1 MIGTKALPPSMKS
14 ARLSGAAVEIT
25 TVVDNK
31 GSSAPMKRV
40 LIANRG
46 EIACRIIRSC
56 RSLGLESVAVYSD
69 ADEHA
74 MHVAEADVAHHIGA
88 PSPLESYL
96 LGDGIIAAAKAT
108 GADAIHPGYGFLA
121 ENAGFAK
128 AVSAA
133 GLTWIGP
140 HHKSIEDMGD
150 KERARLLAKA
160 AGVPI
165 LPGSPRFSLDEP
177 DTLGGLE
184 DEAEKVGYPLLVK
197 ASAGGGGIGM
207 QRVDNPDRLKKVV
220 SATQAMASR
229 SFGDGTIF
237 LERFVA
243 RARHIE
249 IQVFGFGDGR
259 VVHFHERDC
268 SVQRRFQKVVEESPA
283 PGLRDDVRQKMI
295 EAATA
300 LAGQERYL
308 GAGTVEFVF
317 DADTEE
323 FFFLEMNT
331 RIQVEHPVSEM
342 VTGVDLVGL
351 QLQLARGD
359 DLTAVTQDSISSNGH
374 AIEVRIYAENPDKK
388 FFPSPGKLDVLEFPV
403 GDENIRV
410 DTGVRQGD
418 EVTVFYDPMI
428 AKLITYGP
436 DRGMA
441 ITHMLSA
448 LADLK
453 IEGLVS
459 NKSFLAKVIG
469 HDGFGQGD
477 FDTGFIEKYK
487 AALLG

>member
-1 MIGTKALPPSMKS
+1 
-14 ARLSGAAVEIT
+14 
-25 TVVDNK
+25 
-31 GSSAPMKRV
+31 MKRV

-56 RSLGLESVAVYSD
+56 RSLGLESVAVYST
-69 ADEHA
+69 ADENA
-74 MHVAEADVAHHIGA
+74 MHVAEADAAHFIGP

-96 LGDGIIAAAKAT
+96 LPEVIIEAARAT

-121 ENAGFAK
+121 ENEDFAA
-128 AVSAA
+128 AVIAA
-133 GLTWIGP
+133 GLIWVGP
-140 HHKSIEDMGD
+140 RPKTIEDMGD
-150 KERARLLAKA
+150 KQRARLLAEA

-165 LPGSPRFSLDEP
+165 LPGSPRFSP
-177 DTLGGLE
+177 DTPHALDGL
-184 DEAEKVGYPLLVK
+184 DAEAEKVGFPLLVK

-207 QRVDNPDRLKKVV
+207 QRVDNPDRLTKVV
-220 SATQAMASR
+220 GATQAMAGR
-229 SFGDGTIF
+229 AFGDGTIF

-259 VVHFHERDC
+259 VVHLHERDC

-283 PGLRDDVRQKMI
+283 PGLGDEVRQKMI

-300 LAGQERYL
+300 LAAQERYL

-317 DADTEE
+317 DADTGE

-351 QLQLARGD
+351 QLRLARGD
-359 DLTAVTQDSISSNGH
+359 DLSDITQDSITSSGH
-374 AIEVRIYAENPDKK
+374 AIEVRIYAENPNKK
-388 FFPSPGKLDVLEFPV
+388 FFPSPGTLEVLNFPV
-403 GDENIRV
+403 ADEAVRV

-428 AKLITYGP
+428 AKLIVHGA
-436 DRGMA
+436 DRGVA
-441 ITHMLSA
+441 IKRMLSA
-448 LADLK
+448 LADIK
-453 IEGLVS
+453 IEGLVC
-459 NKSFLAKVIG
+459 NAAYLARLIG

-477 FDTGFIEKYK
+477 VDTGFIDRHKSD
-487 AALLG
+487 LLD